1 MEIKQSQEEIE
12 SKRPELSIDE
22 FTMSF
27 TYPAG
32 KDFSNLHPITFIE
45 ALIEASEL
53 KVFGTLVRRK
63 TNLQGYNTT
72 FEFDG
77 AEFVT
82 FAYHSE
88 IVKNGIAFKISATS
102 LANYLRLHQAFYD
115 EEIESYYLINKLL
128 SAADK
133 HGLIP
138 KLSRI
143 DIAADFID
151 FGDEYETSNI
161 DKLLDSKDLII
172 KSKQKSKKTG
182 KEYYSQNRTTHNSI
196 KNDGVVNTI
205 YIGKKNSRTGFLRIY
220 NKKVEQISKFGR
232 NLKLAQECK
241 SWTRLE
247 SVLKQDYSIEFT
259 KHIRNVENTKQFVEL
274 LATFFNKRYTFF
286 DKTNN
291 KTLFSKYLEQHNNL
305 DINIRTKNF
314 RHNDID
320 KIVASTIDPNGQFQ
334 SILFKLRAVEGTEA
348 TLEYLKQAL
357 EFNYYE
363 YEPSESVSKFAKC
376 AIKNKDA
383 TDKISS
389 CQPQPNQEESNI
401 Q

>member
-1 MEIKQSQEEIE
+1 ME
-12 SKRPELSIDE
+12 R
-22 FTMSF
+22 
-27 TYPAG
+27 
-32 KDFSNLHPITFIE
+32 
-45 ALIEASEL
+45 
-53 KVFGTLVRRK
+53 
-63 TNLQGYNTT
+63 
-72 FEFDG
+72 
-77 AEFVT
+77 
-82 FAYHSE
+82 
-88 IVKNGIAFKISATS
+88 
-102 LANYLRLHQAFYD
+102 
-115 EEIESYYLINKLL
+115 
-128 SAADK
+128 
-133 HGLIP
+133 
-138 KLSRI
+138 
-143 DIAADFID
+143 
-151 FGDEYETSNI
+151 
-161 DKLLDSKDLII
+161 
-172 KSKQKSKKTG
+172 
-182 KEYYSQNRTTHNSI
+182 
-196 KNDGVVNTI
+196 
-205 YIGKKNSRTGFLRIY
+205 KNSRTGFLRIY

-363 YEPSESVSKFAKC
+363 YEPSESVTKFAKC

-383 TDKISS
+383 TDKNFFLSAS
-389 CQPQPNQEESNI
+389 TESGRK
-401 Q
+401 

>member
-1 MEIKQSQEEIE
+1 M
-12 SKRPELSIDE
+12 
-22 FTMSF
+22 
-27 TYPAG
+27 
-32 KDFSNLHPITFIE
+32 
-45 ALIEASEL
+45 
-53 KVFGTLVRRK
+53 
-63 TNLQGYNTT
+63 
-72 FEFDG
+72 
-77 AEFVT
+77 
-82 FAYHSE
+82 
-88 IVKNGIAFKISATS
+88 
-102 LANYLRLHQAFYD
+102 
-115 EEIESYYLINKLL
+115 
-128 SAADK
+128 
-133 HGLIP
+133 
-138 KLSRI
+138 
-143 DIAADFID
+143 
-151 FGDEYETSNI
+151 
-161 DKLLDSKDLII
+161 LLDSKDLII